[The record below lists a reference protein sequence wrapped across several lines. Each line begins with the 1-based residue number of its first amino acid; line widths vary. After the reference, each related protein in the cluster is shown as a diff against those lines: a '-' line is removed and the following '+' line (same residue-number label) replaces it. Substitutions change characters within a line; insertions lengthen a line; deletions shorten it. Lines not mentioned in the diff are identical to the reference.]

1 MSKMAATM
9 DGVLKDF
16 LQTTSS
22 RLPFTS
28 PIEKRLL
35 SWKKVGRGLYN
46 LGNIR
51 PPLPFQGER

>member
-1 MSKMAATM
+1 MNGMAATM

-35 SWKKVGRGLYN
+35 SWKKVG
-46 LGNIR
+46 
-51 PPLPFQGER
+51 

>member
-1 MSKMAATM
+1 MLESLTVPSDSDEEMSGMAATM

-35 SWKKVGRGLYN
+35 SWKKVG
-46 LGNIR
+46 IT
-51 PPLPFQGER
+51 EIS

>member
-1 MSKMAATM
+1 MTVPSDSDEEMSGMAATM

-35 SWKKVGRGLYN
+35 SWKKVG
-46 LGNIR
+46 IT
-51 PPLPFQGER
+51 EIS